1 MLMDISEAPYMWTTS
16 NLYMNKNK
24 DNSIIDMKR
33 SIITILAAAAVLA
46 GCKQTKVE
54 ENKGYF
60 VLQSVTADANL
71 NEVNVSTKA
80 MPSELADINTFV
92 VKIESNLEG
101 GGTQTYNYKDILDQ
115 AIELPTGSYRI
126 TAGSPAGKAA
136 AWDQPLFEGTQNF
149 TVVAG
154 ATSPVNVKCSLSNTM
169 VSIKCTDTFKTELQE
184 FNIKVSATDNDFLTW
199 SKTGKENSDALAAE
213 LSKDGYFSASELYV
227 QIDGK
232 REIDGSTAALTYV
245 VKNVHPKDHIILNLD
260 ARVTGQ
266 VQQITLA
273 VDGTVNDRTENIVVG
288 GFEEIPIPDPIDPTP
303 DPNPDPNPD
312 PSLPAKPS
320 LVWDANPTFEVTELK
335 SDGMSVEITVNV
347 PGKVKD
353 FLIDVKSDCAEF
365 EGVIKSLTGDGL
377 TMDLVNNAA
386 LSSLNGQGIPTGDS
400 VKGRDTVPFSLSS
413 LLPMI
418 LLYNPEVNSY
428 HTFTL
433 RVTDESGQ
441 TLTQALQFQYRGN

>member
-1 MLMDISEAPYMWTTS
+1 
-16 NLYMNKNK
+16 
-24 DNSIIDMKR
+24 MKR

-60 VLQSVTADANL
+60 VLQSVTADAYL

-80 MPSELADINTFV
+80 MPSELVDINTFV

-169 VSIKCTDTFKTELQE
+169 VSIKCSDTFKTELQE

-266 VQQITLA
+266 VQQISLA

-288 GFEEIPIPDPIDPTP
+288 GFEEISIPDPDPVDPKPEPGP
-303 DPNPDPNPD
+303 DPVD

-320 LVWDANPTFEVTELK
+320 LVWEANPTFALTELK

-365 EGVIKSLTGDGL
+365 EGVIKSMTGDGL
-377 TMDLVNNAA
+377 TMDLVNNAS
-386 LSSLNGQGIPTGDS
+386 LSSLNDLEIPTGDS
-400 VKGRDTVPFSLSS
+400 VKGKLTVPFKLSG

-433 RVTDESGQ
+433 KVTDEAGQ

>member
-1 MLMDISEAPYMWTTS
+1 
-16 NLYMNKNK
+16 MNKNK

-80 MPSELADINTFV
+80 MPSELVDINTFV

-136 AWDQPLFEGTQNF
+136 AWDQPLFEGTRNF

-303 DPNPDPNPD
+303 DPNPDPNPN
-312 PSLPAKPS
+312 PSLPSKPS
-320 LVWDANPTFEVTELK
+320 LVWEANPTFELMELK

-365 EGVIKSLTGDGL
+365 EGVIKSMTGDGL
-377 TMDLVNNAA
+377 TMDLVNNTA
-386 LSSLNGQGIPTGDS
+386 LSSLNDLGIPTGAS
-400 VKGRDTVPFSLSS
+400 VKGKETVPFKLSS

-433 RVTDESGQ
+433 KVTDEAGQ

>member
-1 MLMDISEAPYMWTTS
+1 
-16 NLYMNKNK
+16 MNKNK

-80 MPSELADINTFV
+80 MPSELVDINTFV

-169 VSIKCTDTFKTELQE
+169 VSIKCSDTFKTELQE

-303 DPNPDPNPD
+303 DPNPNPD

-320 LVWDANPTFEVTELK
+320 LVWEANPTFELMELK
-335 SDGMSVEITVNV
+335 SDGMSVKITVNV

-365 EGVIKSLTGDGL
+365 EGVIKSMTGDGL
-377 TMDLVNNAA
+377 TMDLVNNAS
-386 LSSLNGQGIPTGDS
+386 LSSLNDMDIPTGDN
-400 VKGRDTVPFSLSS
+400 VKGRDTVPFDLSS

-418 LLYNPEVNSY
+418 LLYNPDVNSY

-433 RVTDESGQ
+433 KVTDEAGQ

>member
-1 MLMDISEAPYMWTTS
+1 
-16 NLYMNKNK
+16 
-24 DNSIIDMKR
+24 MKR

-60 VLQSVTADANL
+60 VLQSVTADADL

-169 VSIKCTDTFKTELQE
+169 VSIKCSDTFKTELQE

-199 SKTGKENSDALAAE
+199 SKTGKESSDALAAE

-266 VQQITLA
+266 VQQISLA

-288 GFEEIPIPDPIDPTP
+288 GFEEIPIPDPDPVDP
-303 DPNPDPNPD
+303 KPEPNPDPVD

-320 LVWDANPTFEVTELK
+320 LVWEANPTFALTELK

-365 EGVIKSLTGDGL
+365 EGVIKSMTGDGL
-377 TMDLVNNAA
+377 TMDLVNNAG
-386 LSSLNGQGIPTGDS
+386 LSSLNDLGIPTGDS
-400 VKGRDTVPFSLSS
+400 VKGQPTVLFKLSG

-433 RVTDESGQ
+433 KVTDEAGQ

>member
-1 MLMDISEAPYMWTTS
+1 MDISEAPSMWMTS

-320 LVWDANPTFEVTELK
+320 LVWEANPTFELMELK

-365 EGVIKSLTGDGL
+365 EGVIKSMTGDGL
-377 TMDLVNNAA
+377 TMDLVNNAS
-386 LSSLNGQGIPTGDS
+386 LSSLNDRGIPTGDS
-400 VKGRDTVPFSLSS
+400 VKGRDTVPFKLSS

-433 RVTDESGQ
+433 KVTDESGQ

>member
-1 MLMDISEAPYMWTTS
+1 
-16 NLYMNKNK
+16 
-24 DNSIIDMKR
+24 MKR

-60 VLQSVTADANL
+60 VLQSVTTDANL

-199 SKTGKENSDALAAE
+199 SKTGKESSDALAAE

-266 VQQITLA
+266 VQQISLA

-320 LVWDANPTFEVTELK
+320 LVWEANPTFELMELK

-365 EGVIKSLTGDGL
+365 EGVIKSMTGDGL
-377 TMDLVNNAA
+377 TMDLVNNAS
-386 LSSLNGQGIPTGDS
+386 LSSLNDLDIPTGDS
-400 VKGRDTVPFSLSS
+400 VKGRDTVPFKLSS

-433 RVTDESGQ
+433 KVTDEAGQ

>member
-1 MLMDISEAPYMWTTS
+1 
-16 NLYMNKNK
+16 
-24 DNSIIDMKR
+24 MKR

-80 MPSELADINTFV
+80 MPSELVDINTFV

-149 TVVAG
+149 IVVAG

-199 SKTGKENSDALAAE
+199 SKTGKESSDALAAE

-303 DPNPDPNPD
+303 DPNPDPNPNPNPN

-320 LVWDANPTFEVTELK
+320 LVWEANPTFELMELK

-365 EGVIKSLTGDGL
+365 EGVIKSMTGDGL

-386 LSSLNGQGIPTGDS
+386 LSSLNDLEIPTGDR
-400 VKGRDTVPFSLSS
+400 VKGEETVLFKLSS

-433 RVTDESGQ
+433 RVTDEAGQ

>member
-1 MLMDISEAPYMWTTS
+1 
-16 NLYMNKNK
+16 MNKNK
-24 DNSIIDMKR
+24 DNNIIDMKR

-303 DPNPDPNPD
+303 DPNPDPNPNPN

-320 LVWDANPTFEVTELK
+320 LVWEANPTFELMELK

-365 EGVIKSLTGDGL
+365 EGVIKSMTGDGL
-377 TMDLVNNAA
+377 TMDLVNNAS
-386 LSSLNGQGIPTGDS
+386 LSSLNDLGIPTGDS
-400 VKGRDTVPFSLSS
+400 VKGRDTVPFKLSS

-433 RVTDESGQ
+433 KVTDEAGQ

>member
-1 MLMDISEAPYMWTTS
+1 
-16 NLYMNKNK
+16 
-24 DNSIIDMKR
+24 MKR

-71 NEVNVSTKA
+71 NEVNVSTAPRPSSVSTKA
-80 MPSELADINTFV
+80 MPSELVDINTFV

-266 VQQITLA
+266 VQQISLA

-320 LVWDANPTFEVTELK
+320 LVWDANPTFALTELK
-335 SDGMSVEITVNV
+335 SEGMSVEITVNV

-365 EGVIKSLTGDGL
+365 EGVIKSMTGDGL

-386 LSSLNGQGIPTGDS
+386 LSSLNDLGIPTGDS
-400 VKGRDTVPFSLSS
+400 VKGKETVPFTLSS

-433 RVTDESGQ
+433 KVTDEAGQ

>member
-1 MLMDISEAPYMWTTS
+1 
-16 NLYMNKNK
+16 MNKNK

-60 VLQSVTADANL
+60 VLQSVTADADL

-169 VSIKCTDTFKTELQE
+169 VSIKCSDTFKTELQE

-303 DPNPDPNPD
+303 DPNPDPNPNPD

-320 LVWDANPTFEVTELK
+320 LVWKTNPTFEVTELK

>member
-1 MLMDISEAPYMWTTS
+1 
-16 NLYMNKNK
+16 MNKNK
-24 DNSIIDMKR
+24 DNNIIDMKR

-80 MPSELADINTFV
+80 MPSELVDINTFV

-169 VSIKCTDTFKTELQE
+169 VSIKCSDTFKTELQE

-213 LSKDGYFSASELYV
+213 LAKDGYFSASELYV

-288 GFEEIPIPDPIDPTP
+288 GFEEIPIPDPDPIDPTP
-303 DPNPDPNPD
+303 DPNPNPNPD
-312 PSLPAKPS
+312 LPAKPS
-320 LVWDANPTFEVTELK
+320 LVWKANPTFELMELK

-365 EGVIKSLTGDGL
+365 EGVIKSMTGDGL
-377 TMDLVNNAA
+377 TMDLVNNSA
-386 LSSLNGQGIPTGDS
+386 LSSLNDLGIPTGAS
-400 VKGRDTVPFSLSS
+400 VKGKETVPFKLSS

-433 RVTDESGQ
+433 KVTDEAGQ

>member
-1 MLMDISEAPYMWTTS
+1 
-16 NLYMNKNK
+16 MNKNK
-24 DNSIIDMKR
+24 DNNIIDMKR

-80 MPSELADINTFV
+80 MPSELVDINTFV

-199 SKTGKENSDALAAE
+199 SKTGKESSDALAAE
-213 LSKDGYFSASELYV
+213 LSKNGYFSASELYV

-303 DPNPDPNPD
+303 DPNPDPQPD

-320 LVWDANPTFEVTELK
+320 LVWEANPSFALTELK
-335 SDGMSVEITVNV
+335 SEGMSVEITVNV

-365 EGVIKSLTGDGL
+365 EGVIKSMTGDGL

-386 LSSLNGQGIPTGDS
+386 LSSLSDLGIPTGDS
-400 VKGRDTVPFSLSS
+400 VKGKPTVPFSLSS

-418 LLYNPEVNSY
+418 LLYNPEVNTY

-433 RVTDESGQ
+433 KVTDEAGQ

>member
-1 MLMDISEAPYMWTTS
+1 
-16 NLYMNKNK
+16 
-24 DNSIIDMKR
+24 MKR

-80 MPSELADINTFV
+80 MPSELVDINTFV

-169 VSIKCTDTFKTELQE
+169 VSIKCSDTFKTELQE

-303 DPNPDPNPD
+303 DPNPNPNPD
-312 PSLPAKPS
+312 LPAKPS
-320 LVWDANPTFEVTELK
+320 LVWEANPTFELMELK

-365 EGVIKSLTGDGL
+365 EGVIKSMTGDGL
-377 TMDLVNNAA
+377 TMDLVNNSA
-386 LSSLNGQGIPTGDS
+386 LSSLNDLGIPTGDS
-400 VKGRDTVPFSLSS
+400 VKGRDTVPFKLSS

-433 RVTDESGQ
+433 KVTDEAGQ

>member
-1 MLMDISEAPYMWTTS
+1 
-16 NLYMNKNK
+16 
-24 DNSIIDMKR
+24 MKR

-46 GCKQTKVE
+46 GCKQTTVE

-169 VSIKCTDTFKTELQE
+169 VSIKCSDTFKTELQE

-303 DPNPDPNPD
+303 DPNPDPNPNPD

-320 LVWDANPTFEVTELK
+320 LVWKANPTFEVTELK

-365 EGVIKSLTGDGL
+365 EGVIKSMTGDGL
-377 TMDLVNNAA
+377 IMDLVNNTG
-386 LSSLNGQGIPTGDS
+386 LSSLNDLGIPTGDS
-400 VKGRDTVPFSLSS
+400 VKGQPTVLFKLSG

-433 RVTDESGQ
+433 KVTDEAGQ

>member
-1 MLMDISEAPYMWTTS
+1 
-16 NLYMNKNK
+16 
-24 DNSIIDMKR
+24 MKR

-199 SKTGKENSDALAAE
+199 SKTGKESSDALAAE

-320 LVWDANPTFEVTELK
+320 LVWEANPTFELMELK

-365 EGVIKSLTGDGL
+365 EGVIKSMTGDGL
-377 TMDLVNNAA
+377 TMDLVNNAS
-386 LSSLNGQGIPTGDS
+386 LSSLNDLGIPTGDS
-400 VKGRDTVPFSLSS
+400 VKGRDTVPFKLSS

>member
-1 MLMDISEAPYMWTTS
+1 
-16 NLYMNKNK
+16 
-24 DNSIIDMKR
+24 MKR

-46 GCKQTKVE
+46 SCKQTKVE

-115 AIELPTGSYRI
+115 AIELPTGSYRV

-136 AWDQPLFEGTQNF
+136 AWDQPLFEGKQNF

-169 VSIKCTDTFKTELQE
+169 VSIKCSDTFKTELQE

-273 VDGTVNDRTENIVVG
+273 VDGTVNDRIENIVVG
-288 GFEEIPIPDPIDPTP
+288 GFEEIPIPDPDPIDPTP
-303 DPNPDPNPD
+303 DPNPNPNPD
-312 PSLPAKPS
+312 LPAKPS
-320 LVWDANPTFEVTELK
+320 LVWEANPTFELMELK

-365 EGVIKSLTGDGL
+365 EGVIKSMTGDGL
-377 TMDLVNNAA
+377 TMDLVNNTA
-386 LSSLNGQGIPTGDS
+386 LSSLNDLGIPTGAS
-400 VKGRDTVPFSLSS
+400 VKGKETVPFKLSS

-433 RVTDESGQ
+433 KVTDEAGQ

>member
-1 MLMDISEAPYMWTTS
+1 
-16 NLYMNKNK
+16 
-24 DNSIIDMKR
+24 MKR

-80 MPSELADINTFV
+80 MPSELVDINTFV

-213 LSKDGYFSASELYV
+213 LARDGYFSASELYV

-266 VQQITLA
+266 VQQISLA
-273 VDGTVNDRTENIVVG
+273 VDGTVNDRTENIVVS
-288 GFEEIPIPDPIDPTP
+288 GFEEIPIPDPDPVDP
-303 DPNPDPNPD
+303 KPEPNPDPVD

-320 LVWDANPTFEVTELK
+320 LVWEANPTFALTELK

-365 EGVIKSLTGDGL
+365 EGVIKSMTGDGL
-377 TMDLVNNAA
+377 TMDLVNNAS
-386 LSSLNGQGIPTGDS
+386 LSSLNDLGIPTGDS
-400 VKGRDTVPFSLSS
+400 VKGKPTVLFKLSG

-433 RVTDESGQ
+433 KVTDEAGQ

>member
-1 MLMDISEAPYMWTTS
+1 
-16 NLYMNKNK
+16 MNKNK
-24 DNSIIDMKR
+24 DNSILDMKR

-60 VLQSVTADANL
+60 VLQSVTADADL

-80 MPSELADINTFV
+80 MPSELVDINSFV

-169 VSIKCTDTFKTELQE
+169 VSIKCTDTFKTEHQE

-199 SKTGKENSDALAAE
+199 SKTGKESSDALVAE
-213 LSKDGYFSASELYV
+213 LSKNGYFSASELYV

-303 DPNPDPNPD
+303 DPNPDPQPD

-320 LVWDANPTFEVTELK
+320 LVWEANPSFALTELK
-335 SDGMSVEITVNV
+335 SEGMSVEITVNV

-365 EGVIKSLTGDGL
+365 EGVIKSMTGDGL

-386 LSSLNGQGIPTGDS
+386 LSSLNDLGIPTGDS
-400 VKGRDTVPFSLSS
+400 VKGKSTVPFSLSS

-433 RVTDESGQ
+433 KVTDEAGQ

>member
-1 MLMDISEAPYMWTTS
+1 
-16 NLYMNKNK
+16 
-24 DNSIIDMKR
+24 MKR

-46 GCKQTKVE
+46 SCKQTKVE

-101 GGTQTYNYKDILDQ
+101 GGTQTYNYKDILDK

-213 LSKDGYFSASELYV
+213 LAKDGYFSASELYV

-288 GFEEIPIPDPIDPTP
+288 GFEEIPIPDPDPIDPTP
-303 DPNPDPNPD
+303 DPNPNPNPD
-312 PSLPAKPS
+312 LPAKPS
-320 LVWDANPTFEVTELK
+320 LVWKANPTFELMELK

-365 EGVIKSLTGDGL
+365 EGVIKSMTGDGL
-377 TMDLVNNAA
+377 TMDLVNNTA
-386 LSSLNGQGIPTGDS
+386 LSSLNDLGIPTGAS
-400 VKGRDTVPFSLSS
+400 VKGKETVPFKLSS

-433 RVTDESGQ
+433 KVTDEAGQ

>member
-1 MLMDISEAPYMWTTS
+1 
-16 NLYMNKNK
+16 
-24 DNSIIDMKR
+24 MKR

-60 VLQSVTADANL
+60 VLQSVTADADL

-303 DPNPDPNPD
+303 DPNPDPNPNPD

-320 LVWDANPTFEVTELK
+320 LVWEANPTFALTELK

-365 EGVIKSLTGDGL
+365 EGVIKSMTGDGL
-377 TMDLVNNAA
+377 TMDLVNNAG
-386 LSSLNGQGIPTGDS
+386 LSSLNDLGIPTGDS
-400 VKGRDTVPFSLSS
+400 VKGQPTVLFKLSG

-433 RVTDESGQ
+433 KVTDEAGQ

>member
-1 MLMDISEAPYMWTTS
+1 
-16 NLYMNKNK
+16 MNKNK

-60 VLQSVTADANL
+60 VLQSVTADADL

-303 DPNPDPNPD
+303 DPNPDPQPD

-320 LVWDANPTFEVTELK
+320 LVWEANPTFALTELK
-335 SDGMSVEITVNV
+335 SEGMSVEITVNV

-365 EGVIKSLTGDGL
+365 EGVIKSMTGDGL
-377 TMDLVNNAA
+377 TMDLVNNAN
-386 LSSLNGQGIPTGDS
+386 LSSLNELGIPTGDS
-400 VKGRDTVPFSLSS
+400 VKGKETVPFTLSS

-433 RVTDESGQ
+433 KVTDEAGQ

>member
-1 MLMDISEAPYMWTTS
+1 
-16 NLYMNKNK
+16 MNKNK
-24 DNSIIDMKR
+24 DNSTIDMKR

-80 MPSELADINTFV
+80 MPSELVDINTFV

-101 GGTQTYNYKDILDQ
+101 GGTQTYNYKDILDR

-199 SKTGKENSDALAAE
+199 SKTGEESSDALAAE

-303 DPNPDPNPD
+303 DPNPDPQPD

-320 LVWDANPTFEVTELK
+320 LVWEANPTFALTELK
-335 SDGMSVEITVNV
+335 SEGMSVEITVNV

-365 EGVIKSLTGDGL
+365 EGVIRSMTGDGL
-377 TMDLVNNAA
+377 TMDLVNNAN
-386 LSSLNGQGIPTGDS
+386 LSRLNELGIPTGDS
-400 VKGRDTVPFSLSS
+400 VKGMETVPFTLSS

-433 RVTDESGQ
+433 KVTDEAGQ

>member
-1 MLMDISEAPYMWTTS
+1 
-16 NLYMNKNK
+16 
-24 DNSIIDMKR
+24 MKR

-54 ENKGYF
+54 ENNGYF
-60 VLQSVTADANL
+60 VLQSVTADADL
-71 NEVNVSTKA
+71 NEVNVSTKT
-80 MPSELADINTFV
+80 MPSELVDINTFV

-199 SKTGKENSDALAAE
+199 SKTGKESSDALAAE
-213 LSKDGYFSASELYV
+213 LSKDGYFSVSELYV

-303 DPNPDPNPD
+303 DPNPDPQPD

-320 LVWDANPTFEVTELK
+320 LVWEANPTFALMELK

-365 EGVIKSLTGDGL
+365 EGVIKSMTGDGL
-377 TMDLVNNAA
+377 TMDLVNNAS
-386 LSSLNGQGIPTGDS
+386 LSSLNDLGIPTGDG
-400 VKGRDTVPFSLSS
+400 VKGKSTVPFKLSS

-433 RVTDESGQ
+433 KVTDEAGQ

>member
-1 MLMDISEAPYMWTTS
+1 
-16 NLYMNKNK
+16 MNKNK

-169 VSIKCTDTFKTELQE
+169 VSIKCSDTFKTELQE

-199 SKTGKENSDALAAE
+199 SKTGKESSDALAAE

-303 DPNPDPNPD
+303 DPNPDPDPQPD

-320 LVWDANPTFEVTELK
+320 LVWEANPTFALTELK
-335 SDGMSVEITVNV
+335 SEGMSVEITVNV

-365 EGVIKSLTGDGL
+365 EGVIKSMTGDGL
-377 TMDLVNNAA
+377 TMDLVNNAS
-386 LSSLNGQGIPTGDS
+386 LSSLNDLGIPTGDS

-433 RVTDESGQ
+433 KVTDEAGQ

>member
-1 MLMDISEAPYMWTTS
+1 
-16 NLYMNKNK
+16 
-24 DNSIIDMKR
+24 MKR

-60 VLQSVTADANL
+60 VLQSVTADADL

-199 SKTGKENSDALAAE
+199 SKTGKESSDALAAE

-303 DPNPDPNPD
+303 DPNPDPNPNPD

-320 LVWDANPTFEVTELK
+320 LVWKANPTFEVTELK

-365 EGVIKSLTGDGL
+365 EGVIKSMTGDGL
-377 TMDLVNNAA
+377 TMDLVNNAS
-386 LSSLNGQGIPTGDS
+386 LSSLNGMGIPTGDGL
-400 VKGRDTVPFSLSS
+400 KGKPTVQFSLSS

-433 RVTDESGQ
+433 TVTDEAGQ

>member
-1 MLMDISEAPYMWTTS
+1 
-16 NLYMNKNK
+16 
-24 DNSIIDMKR
+24 MKR

-199 SKTGKENSDALAAE
+199 SKTGKESSDALAAE

-303 DPNPDPNPD
+303 DPNPDPDPQPD

-320 LVWDANPTFEVTELK
+320 LVWEANPTFALTELK
-335 SDGMSVEITVNV
+335 SEGMSVEITVNV

-365 EGVIKSLTGDGL
+365 EGVIKSMTGDGL
-377 TMDLVNNAA
+377 TMDLVNNAS
-386 LSSLNGQGIPTGDS
+386 LSSLNDLGIPTGDS

-433 RVTDESGQ
+433 KVTDEAGQ

>member
-1 MLMDISEAPYMWTTS
+1 
-16 NLYMNKNK
+16 MNKNK

-199 SKTGKENSDALAAE
+199 SKTGKESSDALAAE

-320 LVWDANPTFEVTELK
+320 LVWEANPTFELMELK

-365 EGVIKSLTGDGL
+365 EGVIKSMTGDGL
-377 TMDLVNNAA
+377 TMDLVNNAS
-386 LSSLNGQGIPTGDS
+386 LSSLNDLGIPTGDS
-400 VKGRDTVPFSLSS
+400 VKGRDTVPFKLSS

-433 RVTDESGQ
+433 KVTDEAGQ

>member
-1 MLMDISEAPYMWTTS
+1 
-16 NLYMNKNK
+16 MNKNK

-71 NEVNVSTKA
+71 NEVNVSTAPRPSSVGTKA

-303 DPNPDPNPD
+303 DPNPDPNPNPD

-320 LVWDANPTFEVTELK
+320 LVWEANPTFELMELK
-335 SDGMSVEITVNV
+335 SDGMSVKITVNV

-365 EGVIKSLTGDGL
+365 EGVIKSMTGDGL
-377 TMDLVNNAA
+377 TMDLVNNAS
-386 LSSLNGQGIPTGDS
+386 LSSLNDMDIPTGDS
-400 VKGRDTVPFSLSS
+400 VKGKDTVPFDLSS

>member
-1 MLMDISEAPYMWTTS
+1 
-16 NLYMNKNK
+16 
-24 DNSIIDMKR
+24 MKR

-80 MPSELADINTFV
+80 MPSELVDINTFV

-101 GGTQTYNYKDILDQ
+101 GGTQTYNYKDILDR

-199 SKTGKENSDALAAE
+199 SKTGEESSDALAAE

-266 VQQITLA
+266 VQQITPA
-273 VDGTVNDRTENIVVG
+273 VDGTVNDRTESIVVG
-288 GFEEIPIPDPIDPTP
+288 GFEEIPIPDP
-303 DPNPDPNPD
+303 
-312 PSLPAKPS
+312 SLPAKPS
-320 LVWDANPTFEVTELK
+320 LVWEANPTFALTELK
-335 SDGMSVEITVNV
+335 SEGMSVVITVNV

-353 FLIDVKSDCAEF
+353 FLIEVKSDCAEF
-365 EGVIKSLTGDGL
+365 EGVIRSMTGDGL
-377 TMDLVNNAA
+377 TMDLVNNAN
-386 LSSLNGQGIPTGDS
+386 LSSLNELGIPTGDS
-400 VKGRDTVPFSLSS
+400 VKGMETVPFTLSS

-433 RVTDESGQ
+433 KVTDEAGQ

>member
-1 MLMDISEAPYMWTTS
+1 
-16 NLYMNKNK
+16 
-24 DNSIIDMKR
+24 MKR

-199 SKTGKENSDALAAE
+199 SKTGKESSDALAAE

-303 DPNPDPNPD
+303 DPNPNPNPNPD

-320 LVWDANPTFEVTELK
+320 LVWEANPSFALTELK
-335 SDGMSVEITVNV
+335 SEGMSVEITVNV

-365 EGVIKSLTGDGL
+365 EGVIKSMTGDGL

-386 LSSLNGQGIPTGDS
+386 LSSLNDLGIPTGDS
-400 VKGRDTVPFSLSS
+400 VKGKETVPFTLSS

-433 RVTDESGQ
+433 KVTDEAGQ

>member
-1 MLMDISEAPYMWTTS
+1 
-16 NLYMNKNK
+16 MNKNK

-80 MPSELADINTFV
+80 MPSELVDINTFV

-288 GFEEIPIPDPIDPTP
+288 GFEEIPIP
-303 DPNPDPNPD
+303 NPDPVDPKPEPGPDPVD

-320 LVWDANPTFEVTELK
+320 LVWDANPTFALTELK
-335 SDGMSVEITVNV
+335 SVGMSVDIIVNV

-377 TMDLVNNAA
+377 TMDLVNNAS
-386 LSSLNGQGIPTGDS
+386 LSSLNDMGIPTGDG
-400 VKGRDTVPFSLSS
+400 VKGKPTVPFSLSS

-433 RVTDESGQ
+433 TVTDEAGQ

>member
-1 MLMDISEAPYMWTTS
+1 
-16 NLYMNKNK
+16 MNKNK
-24 DNSIIDMKR
+24 DNNIIDMKR

-80 MPSELADINTFV
+80 MPSELVDINTFV

-115 AIELPTGSYRI
+115 AIELPTGSYRV

-169 VSIKCTDTFKTELQE
+169 VSIKCSDTFKTELQE

-213 LSKDGYFSASELYV
+213 LAKDGYFSASELYV

-303 DPNPDPNPD
+303 DPNPNPDPQPD

-320 LVWDANPTFEVTELK
+320 LVWKANPTFALTELK
-335 SDGMSVEITVNV
+335 SDGMSVEVTVNV

-365 EGVIKSLTGDGL
+365 EGVIKSMTGDGL
-377 TMDLVNNAA
+377 TMDLVNNTA
-386 LSSLNGQGIPTGDS
+386 LSSLNDLGIPTGDS
-400 VKGRDTVPFSLSS
+400 VKGKETVSFSLSS

-433 RVTDESGQ
+433 KVTDEAGQ

>member
-1 MLMDISEAPYMWTTS
+1 
-16 NLYMNKNK
+16 
-24 DNSIIDMKR
+24 MKR

-303 DPNPDPNPD
+303 DPNPNPNPD

-320 LVWDANPTFEVTELK
+320 LVWEANPTFALTELK
-335 SDGMSVEITVNV
+335 SEGMSVEITVNV
-347 PGKVKD
+347 SGKVKD

-365 EGVIKSLTGDGL
+365 EGVIKSMTGDGL

-386 LSSLNGQGIPTGDS
+386 LSSLNDLGIPTGDS
-400 VKGRDTVPFSLSS
+400 VKGKTTVPFSLSS

-433 RVTDESGQ
+433 KVTDEAGQ

>member
-1 MLMDISEAPYMWTTS
+1 
-16 NLYMNKNK
+16 MNKNK

-80 MPSELADINTFV
+80 MPSELVDINTFV

-101 GGTQTYNYKDILDQ
+101 GGTRTYNYKDILDQ

-199 SKTGKENSDALAAE
+199 SKTGKENSDALATE

-320 LVWDANPTFEVTELK
+320 LVWEANPTFALTELK
-335 SDGMSVEITVNV
+335 SEGMSVEITVNV

-365 EGVIKSLTGDGL
+365 EGVIKSMTGDGL

-386 LSSLNGQGIPTGDS
+386 LSSLNDLGIPTGDS
-400 VKGRDTVPFSLSS
+400 VKGKTTVPFSLSS

-433 RVTDESGQ
+433 KVTDEAGQ

>member
-1 MLMDISEAPYMWTTS
+1 
-16 NLYMNKNK
+16 
-24 DNSIIDMKR
+24 MKR

-54 ENKGYF
+54 ETKGYF

-80 MPSELADINTFV
+80 MPSELVDINTFV
-92 VKIESNLEG
+92 VRIESNLEG
-101 GGTQTYNYKDILDQ
+101 GGTQTYNYNDILDQ

-199 SKTGKENSDALAAE
+199 SKTGKESSDALAAE

-273 VDGTVNDRTENIVVG
+273 VDGTVNDRIENIVVG
-288 GFEEIPIPDPIDPTP
+288 GFEEIPIPDPDPIDPTP
-303 DPNPDPNPD
+303 DPNPNPNPD
-312 PSLPAKPS
+312 LPAKPS
-320 LVWDANPTFEVTELK
+320 LVWEANPTFELMELK

-365 EGVIKSLTGDGL
+365 EGVIKSMTGDGL

-386 LSSLNGQGIPTGDS
+386 LSSLNELEIPTGDS
-400 VKGRDTVPFSLSS
+400 VKGKPTVPFKLSS

-433 RVTDESGQ
+433 KVTDEAGQ